1 MTQAIGYVRRST
13 DRQEESLDQQ
23 KARLEAFAE
32 AKGWTLNAVYSDD
45 AISGSD
51 MNRPG
56 LEQLL
61 AHATANQDVEVVLAW
76 DRNRLARPKD
86 PIDGMMIE
94 RRLAESGKRV
104 VYAAT
109 GQEVDRSFTSGL
121 IGYIEHFQ
129 NGDYLRKLSRD
140 AMRGLVDRAKRGLW
154 TGGPSPFGYDR
165 LILDGTTP
173 KRIIRHLDDGGQAV
187 IDPTTG

>member
-1 MTQAIGYVRRST
+1 MTRAIGYIRCST
-13 DRQEESLDQQ
+13 DRQEESLAQQ
-23 KARLEAFAE
+23 RTKLEAFAL
-32 AKGWTLNAVYSDD
+32 AKGWTLETVYVDD

-51 MNRPG
+51 LKRPG

-61 AHATANQDVEVVLAW
+61 ARAAASQDVDVVLAW

-86 PIDGMMIE
+86 PIDGMMLE

-121 IGYIEHFQ
+121 IGYIEHHQ
-129 NGDYLRKLSRD
+129 NGDYRPATRCGVWWIVQSVGSGPAVRSLLAMADSSWTEARLNGLS
-140 AMRGLVDRAKRGLW
+140 VIW
-154 TGGPSPFGYDR
+154 T
-165 LILDGTTP
+165 T
-173 KRIIRHLDDGGQAV
+173 AV
-187 IDPTTG
+187 RR